1 MAGGISPAWKHVR
14 IEDVH
19 KPGNTLLWDLIQERA
34 ACRLPEG
41 MFEEVEKNFAALI
54 IAAPV
59 TIKARFIEACIE
71 NVKTHTSVAPPA
83 EFTSVHYFV
92 CDVTFVSSAC
102 RSVVVS
108 LRLLPKLFAQP
119 SQALD
124 RNSVALLRWAENDL
138 DLLRHFF
145 DDLLHYTNQQ
155 RHKGVAAAP
164 ISLYVK

>member
-1 MAGGISPAWKHVR
+1 MPGGISPAWKHVR

-71 NVKTHTSVAPPA
+71 NVKNHTC
-83 EFTSVHYFV
+83 VHHQPLLNPHE
-92 CDVTFVSSAC
+92 CLSSQ
-102 RSVVVS
+102 
-108 LRLLPKLFAQP
+108 FIY
-119 SQALD
+119 
-124 RNSVALLRWAENDL
+124 
-138 DLLRHFF
+138 H
-145 DDLLHYTNQQ
+145 
-155 RHKGVAAAP
+155 P
-164 ISLYVK
+164 IL